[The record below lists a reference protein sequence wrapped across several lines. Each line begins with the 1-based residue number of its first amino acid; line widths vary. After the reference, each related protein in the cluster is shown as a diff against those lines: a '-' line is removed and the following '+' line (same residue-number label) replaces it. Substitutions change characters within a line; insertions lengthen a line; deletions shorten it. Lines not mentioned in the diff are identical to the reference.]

1 MKFAGGKSIWSY
13 RKEALS
19 LVYLFLIGV
28 AIGAMWL
35 FYDRASDRRAAREN
49 VLAFEEDHKILD
61 VVIAH
66 TEGERQPSAVISE
79 RAGEGDLAGG
89 HIAPGINPANDP
101 WLANAV
107 EIAGY
112 VDHQPQV
119 SIVIDDLGVVR
130 GKTRGIIDLSAPLT
144 LSFLPYAPDLPG
156 ITRDAARKGHELM
169 IHLPME
175 PKGDKDPGPHALL
188 TTASEQKL
196 VEDLFF
202 NLSRFTGYVGFNNH
216 MGSAFTENR
225 AALDVILDEVE
236 KRGLLILDSRTSSGS
251 LLAKMA
257 TGRNIPNVTRDFFL
271 DNEQDVDYI
280 LAQLAKLEKMA
291 RRNGQ
296 AIAIGHPYAETIAAL
311 EIWLPT
317 LKNKGI
323 AVVPLSHIVKRKY
336 HKIHLAEQG
345 APSTPAH

>member
-130 GKTRGIIDLSAPLT
+130 GKTRGSLIFRRRSPCLFCPMPRTCPA
-144 LSFLPYAPDLPG
+144 LPG
-156 ITRDAARKGHELM
+156 MRRARAM
-169 IHLPME
+169 
-175 PKGDKDPGPHALL
+175 
-188 TTASEQKL
+188 
-196 VEDLFF
+196 
-202 NLSRFTGYVGFNNH
+202 
-216 MGSAFTENR
+216 
-225 AALDVILDEVE
+225 
-236 KRGLLILDSRTSSGS
+236 SS
-251 LLAKMA
+251 
-257 TGRNIPNVTRDFFL
+257 
-271 DNEQDVDYI
+271 
-280 LAQLAKLEKMA
+280 
-291 RRNGQ
+291 
-296 AIAIGHPYAETIAAL
+296 
-311 EIWLPT
+311 
-317 LKNKGI
+317 
-323 AVVPLSHIVKRKY
+323 
-336 HKIHLAEQG
+336 
-345 APSTPAH
+345 